1 MSGTA
6 IEAGLTLRPLGDKL
20 LVRPL
25 PLETVS
31 KGGIMIPDSAERKPM
46 FGVVVAAGPGRAG
59 EAGQVL
65 PMPVRPGQRIMYNRF
80 AGVATRTMA
89 DEALI
94 VMCVDDVLAI
104 VDPDT
109 AHCTCPVHNTPEISD
124 LQDARRRLLE
134 DYHGPIPDAPTTD

>member
-65 PMPVRPGQRIMYNRF
+65 PMPVSPGQRVMYNRF
-80 AGVATRTMA
+80 AGVSTRTME

-104 VDPDT
+104 LDPDIL
-109 AHCTCPVHNTPEISD
+109 HCICPIHDIPSPREA
-124 LQDARRRLLE
+124 Q
-134 DYHGPIPDAPTTD
+134 HGPVPDAPTTD